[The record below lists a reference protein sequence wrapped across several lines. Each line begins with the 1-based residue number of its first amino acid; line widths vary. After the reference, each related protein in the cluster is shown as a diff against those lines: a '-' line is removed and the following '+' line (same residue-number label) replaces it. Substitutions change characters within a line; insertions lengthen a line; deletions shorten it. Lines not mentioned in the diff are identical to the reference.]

1 MEKLLL
7 VLVIILA
14 VIGIA
19 QIAKV
24 YQLSTKLSGKREE
37 DVSPVSN
44 KVNANL
50 LLIFVIALF
59 VFFIWELVH
68 YRHIL
73 LPVAAS
79 EHGAEVDIL
88 FNVNWAIIFTV
99 FFVVNFLLFYF
110 AKKYAYN
117 PNRKAFYMPH
127 NNKLELIWTVI
138 PSIVLAI
145 IIIYGLRTWN
155 TITAPA
161 DGEAIQIE
169 LFGRQFD
176 WTARYAG
183 DDGEMGASNFT
194 MITGQNPLGLISEK
208 NLPNRVDQLRE
219 EIDKKE
225 EKLRNTILPES
236 KVEEIRDDIG
246 LTRRQLARVL
256 DYQNSGKEFTAAND
270 DIITRGEFH
279 IPVGQEVSFLIRASD
294 VIHSAYMPHFRAQMN
309 AVPGMTT
316 HFKFTPTITTD
327 SMRTITGDPNFD
339 YILLCNKVC
348 GSAHYNMQM
357 SIVVDTEDDYQAWLL
372 DQKTFAASLVG
383 QSQPKP
389 DMNKEDR
396 KLAENN
402 RK

>member
-24 YQLSTKLSGKREE
+24 YQLSNKLSGKREE
-37 DVSPVSN
+37 DISPVTN

-59 VFFIWELVH
+59 AFFIWELVH
-68 YRHIL
+68 YRHIM

-79 EHGAEVDIL
+79 AHGVKVDRL
-88 FNVNWAIIFTV
+88 MDFNWIIIFAV
-99 FFVVNFLLFYF
+99 FFIVNFCLFYF

-117 PNRKAFYMPH
+117 PNRKAYYLAH
-127 NNKLELIWTVI
+127 NNRLELIWTVI
-138 PSIVLAI
+138 PSVVLAI
-145 IIIYGLRTWN
+145 LIIYGLRTWN
-155 TITAPA
+155 GITDRAG
-161 DGEAIQIE
+161 DDAIEIE

-183 DDGEMGASNFT
+183 DDGVMGASNFT
-194 MITGQNPLGLISEK
+194 MITGQNPLGLISDQ
-208 NLPNRVDQLRE
+208 NLPTRVQEL
-219 EIDKKE
+219 KKE
-225 EKLRNTILPES
+225 ISDDQATIQNSILPDD
-236 KVEEIRDDIG
+236 KIKEIEDQIG
-246 LTRRQLARVL
+246 MRRRQLARVL
-256 DYQNSGKEFTAAND
+256 DFQKGGKDYTAAND
-270 DIITRGEFH
+270 DVVVKGEFH
-279 IPVGQEVSFLIRASD
+279 IPINKEVSFDIRSSD

-316 HFKFTPTITTD
+316 HFKFVPTITTD
-327 SMRTITGDPNFD
+327 SMRTIVSDPNFN

-357 SIVVDTEDDYQAWLL
+357 TIIVDTEKDYQKWML
-372 DQKTFAASLVG
+372 DQKTFAATLMG
-383 QSQPKP
+383 QTQTIP
-389 DMNKEDR
+389 DSDKNDER
-396 KLAENN
+396 TIAEKN
-402 RK
+402 

>member
-24 YQLSTKLSGKREE
+24 YQLSNKLSGKREE
-37 DVSPVSN
+37 DISPVTN
-44 KVNANL
+44 KVNGNL
-50 LLIFVIALF
+50 LLIFVICLF
-59 VFFIWELVH
+59 AFFIWELVH
-68 YRHIL
+68 YQHVL

-79 EHGAEVDIL
+79 KHGVEVDRL
-88 FNVNWAIIFTV
+88 LNFNWAIIFTV

-117 PNRKAFYMPH
+117 PNRKAYYLAH
-127 NNKLELIWTVI
+127 NNRLELIWTVI

-155 TITAPA
+155 RITDKPDENAV
-161 DGEAIQIE
+161 EIE

-183 DDGEMGASNFT
+183 DDGVMGPSNFT
-194 MITGQNPLGLISEK
+194 MITGQNPLGIISDQ
-208 NLPNRVDQLRE
+208 NIPTRVQEL
-219 EIDKKE
+219 KKE
-225 EKLRNTILPES
+225 ISDDKSTLENSILPDD
-236 KVEEIRDDIG
+236 KVSEIEKQIG
-246 LTRRQLARVL
+246 MRNRQLARVL
-256 DYQNSGKEFTAAND
+256 DFQNNGKDYTSSND
-270 DIITRGEFH
+270 DIVVKGEFH
-279 IPVGQEVSFLIRASD
+279 IPVNRQVTFDIRASD

-316 HFKFTPTITTD
+316 HFKYTPTITTD
-327 SMRTITGDPNFD
+327 SMRTIVGDPKFN

-357 SIVVDTEDDYQAWLL
+357 NIVVDTEEDYQKWML
-372 DQKTFAASLVG
+372 DQKTFAATLVG
-383 QSQPKP
+383 QTQSSP
-389 DMNKEDR
+389 DTVKKEER
-396 KLAENN
+396 IIAEKN
-402 RK
+402 